1 MKILPKTEPLY
12 KEVFEVL
19 IDREIITP
27 KHRIEIINVE
37 AKGDWASIE
46 VNIIRPRCKKPCHYW
61 KLAVYMP
68 SGTVF
73 WSESEH
79 YAL

>member
-1 MKILPKTEPLY
+1 MQILPKTEPLY

-19 IDREIITP
+19 IDREIITT
-27 KHRIEIINVE
+27 KHRIEIFNVE
-37 AKGDWASIE
+37 AKGEWSTIH
-46 VNIIRPRCKKPCHYW
+46 VNIIRPRCKKPYHYW
-61 KLAVYMP
+61 KLAVFMP

-73 WSESEH
+73 WSKSEH